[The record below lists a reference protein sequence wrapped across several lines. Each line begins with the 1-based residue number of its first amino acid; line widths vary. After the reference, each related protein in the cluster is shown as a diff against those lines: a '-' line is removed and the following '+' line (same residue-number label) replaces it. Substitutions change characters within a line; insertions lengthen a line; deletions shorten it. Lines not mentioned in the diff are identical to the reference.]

1 MSTVSLLVGITCA
14 SFVCKLNLHL
24 ERCQHH
30 WVAEVRGKVLVY
42 LLPLSLQK
50 AALLAF
56 SRAASLQ
63 LPQELYFPQASAI
76 LVTVDRLFLPK
87 VRGFPQRLERS
98 LLAPFKSK
106 LTSPASF
113 LLLTIASFSPSQTI
127 LDFQLYISLAI
138 LPSSPLSVGHVPC
151 TDL

>member
-87 VRGFPQRLERS
+87 VRGFPQS
-98 LLAPFKSK
+98 LLAPFQSK